1 MIPAAPG
8 AGSLPSSRVPR
19 AGPRAP
25 TFATADSCYIGPM
38 SATKPE
44 TATVPID
51 PGLDDDVSDD
61 EMDRLL
67 AGRHDDIQAKLDQAR
82 EERERGES
90 APLEPLDVFLR
101 EARERLRMG
110 R

>member
-1 MIPAAPG
+1 
-8 AGSLPSSRVPR
+8 
-19 AGPRAP
+19 
-25 TFATADSCYIGPM
+25 M

-51 PGLDDDVSDD
+51 SGLEDDVSDD

-67 AGRHDDIQAKLDQAR
+67 ADRHDEIQAKLDQAR
-82 EERERGES
+82 EERDRGES
-90 APLEPLDVFLR
+90 VPLEPLDVFLR
-101 EARERLRMG
+101 EARERLRTS